1 MDRLTKADISEYIS
15 TTGNIIN
22 AQQSKIEKL
31 SKEIEERDQ
40 FISKVAQLMGVESK
54 DAVIEKLSHTEE
66 ETPVSSWGQGTGTVK
81 HSKPGL
87 RESDRKLY
95 DRLGVRY

>member
-1 MDRLTKADISEYIS
+1 MDRLTREELSEYIS

-22 AQQSKIEKL
+22 TQRSEIEKL

-40 FISKVAQLMGVESK
+40 FIRKVAQLMNVKSK
-54 DAVIEKLSHTEE
+54 DEVIEKLSHIEE
-66 ETPVSSWGQGTGTVK
+66 ETPVGTWGQGTGK
-81 HSKPGL
+81 QRSKSNI

-95 DRLGVRY
+95 DRFGVRY